1 MNIVNFLWH
10 FSTGGIGKCFLT
22 YDKIGDA
29 NPILKVKSVCV
40 INDSAPCDVQPLIE
54 QGIEIIHIK
63 GSYDFSWMKRMNEI
77 VKKEKPDAF
86 FCHSHNGPIMLKL
99 FSIIYW
105 FNIPFV
111 CTCHGFNPKPTFASH
126 FWSWIVMRIWKS
138 NWTKKVICVE
148 QFTPPI
154 LIKNGLKKNKIVTV
168 YNGIE
173 PNIEYGS
180 LNDSQFFELSGN
192 DIHED
197 IPIIITASRLTR
209 IKGIDYLIDALATL
223 KVRGVK
229 FLYFCIGNGEEE
241 EALKAQAKDR
251 GLTDND
257 IRFMGYQSNVPEW
270 LAACD
275 VFALPSLEEFHSI
288 AILEAMRAKKAIV
301 ATNIGGNP
309 ESLRNEQDALLVP
322 SKDSKAL
329 ADALE
334 RVLTEPKLREKLA
347 ASAHERFMERFTI
360 DVMKNNLAREIL
372 TAL

>member
-1 MNIVNFLWH
+1 MKIINFLWH

-22 YDKIGDA
+22 YDKLGDVT
-29 NPILKVKSVCV
+29 PELKVKSVCV
-40 INDSAPCDVQPLIE
+40 IIDGLSCDCKPLVE
-54 QGIEIIHIK
+54 QGIEQIAIK
-63 GSYDFSWMKRMNEI
+63 GNRDLSWMARMKEI
-77 VKKEKPDAF
+77 VAEEKPDAF
-86 FCHSHNGPIMLKL
+86 FCHGHNGPIMISL
-99 FSIIYW
+99 FRTKN
-105 FNIPFV
+105 FLGIPLI
-111 CTCHGFNPKPTFASH
+111 CTCHGVNLNASKKINRYIEQI
-126 FWSWIVMRIWKS
+126 WMWIYRREYV
-138 NWTKKVICVE
+138 KKIICVE
-148 QFTPPI
+148 QFTPPVLWKHGI
-154 LIKNGLKKNKIVTV
+154 PNRKIVTV

-173 PNIEYGS
+173 PLVNIDG
-180 LNDSQFFELSGN
+180 LRLSDFG
-192 DIHED
+192 IKESV
-197 IPIIITASRLTR
+197 PTIITASRLTR

-223 KVRGVK
+223 KARGVK

-251 GLTDND
+251 GLTDKD

-322 SKDSKAL
+322 SKDSKSL